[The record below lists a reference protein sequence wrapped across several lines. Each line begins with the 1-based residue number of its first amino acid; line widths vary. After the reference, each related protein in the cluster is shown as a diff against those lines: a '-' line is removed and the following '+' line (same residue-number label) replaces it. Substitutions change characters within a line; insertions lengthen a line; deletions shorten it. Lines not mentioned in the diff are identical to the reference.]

1 MVIFALCV
9 IPNIPLSFP
18 NDWKPVLLVFNV
30 SSWLTLFMWICC
42 WYCFCFSRNCW
53 CCCWMTSW
61 ASVLW
66 GKGADWVRFRGRWR
80 GSLWVP
86 LIPGE
91 ILSFVAKG
99 DWGCKGTPPE
109 KQNARARVCV
119 WEREVSVFT
128 YWYVNKDAPLREDKK
143 HLPDNWRLTGWV
155 LEDLSTKTWPNL
167 CLCSR
172 SLSQQCSL
180 FYPRVPSQLQLQTRN
195 T

>member
-1 MVIFALCV
+1 MISVLLSLYYEHKNDENGDILILYFNPDVWARMVISVFCVIPTSPSHSQQIPAKRTLTWKPALLTFNFALC
-9 IPNIPLSFP
+9 
-18 NDWKPVLLVFNV
+18 
-30 SSWLTLFMWICC
+30 LTLFMWICC

-80 GSLWVP
+80 GNLWVP

-109 KQNARARVCV
+109 NQNVCEYAYIFVCKQRC
-119 WEREVSVFT
+119 
-128 YWYVNKDAPLREDKK
+128 
-143 HLPDNWRLTGWV
+143 TG
-155 LEDLSTKTWPNL
+155 
-167 CLCSR
+167 R
-172 SLSQQCSL
+172 
-180 FYPRVPSQLQLQTRN
+180 
-195 T
+195 